1 MTAAAGEGAD
11 HDHHI
16 AVCLRNQQEGAVK
29 HKDQQK
35 LLIIITMLHL
45 VAFAGI
51 DNLPPVPA
59 LTTTLPSMRT
69 HVSCR
74 KLSTPLSLVVLTGW
88 KMYSHQQ
95 KAIPLSVASY
105 LDPSHAPK
113 SCPIVRS
120 FQTTTTSSGVGTGA
134 IDGQ

>member
-16 AVCLRNQQEGAVK
+16 AVCLNQQEGAVK

-74 KLSTPLSLVVLTGW
+74 KLSTPSSLVVLNGW
-88 KMYSHQQ
+88 KMYSHQG

-105 LDPSHAPK
+105 LDPSRHQNHDA
-113 SCPIVRS
+113 IIRS
-120 FQTTTTSSGVGTGA
+120 FQVTTTPSGIGTGA
-134 IDGQ
+134 IHGQR

>member
-16 AVCLRNQQEGAVK
+16 AVCLNQQEGAVK

-59 LTTTLPSMRT
+59 LTTTSPSMRT
-69 HVSCR
+69 HVSFR

-88 KMYSHQQ
+88 KMYSHQR
-95 KAIPLSVASY
+95 KAILLSVASY
-105 LDPSHAPK
+105 LDPSRAPK
-113 SCPIVRS
+113 SCAIVRS
-120 FQTTTTSSGVGTGA
+120 FQTTTTPSGVGTGA
-134 IDGQ
+134 IDGQR